1 MMEERMA
8 RVGERERVKLN
19 GSNILPFCYIFVK
32 LLPLLI
38 VIHIIVFKCA
48 RRVV

>member
-19 GSNILPFCYIFVK
+19 GSNILPF
-32 LLPLLI
+32 LLHFCQAPPPPHSHPYHSLQ
-38 VIHIIVFKCA
+38 VC
-48 RRVV
+48 